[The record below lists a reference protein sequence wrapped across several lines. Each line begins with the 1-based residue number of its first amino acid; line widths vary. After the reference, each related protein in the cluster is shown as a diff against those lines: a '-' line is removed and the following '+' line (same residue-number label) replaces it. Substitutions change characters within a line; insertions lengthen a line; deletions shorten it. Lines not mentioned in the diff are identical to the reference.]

1 MGRPSTVRAVPAGRD
16 RRALAIVG
24 EVMGLLDLRELCQ
37 GMLTALR
44 EVVPSDMSALS
55 EVPADPPRTVSISEP
70 QVPAALHAAFARY
83 GGENPLARQHLRTRD
98 GRAVRF
104 SDVITRRE
112 LHHLDVYREV
122 YLPLGVEYQ
131 IAFTLP
137 SSSQRVLGVALSRS
151 RRDFTAGERDLLNL
165 VRPYLIQA
173 YRNALE
179 HTRLARGVSGRIAL
193 EDLGALGLTRRQAEM
208 LRLIAMGRSDQ
219 DAAQELGIS
228 VRTAQKH
235 LELAYRTLGVS
246 GRSQASRAA
255 WAAAGV

>member
-1 MGRPSTVRAVPAGRD
+1 MGAGRD

-24 EVMGLLDLRELCQ
+24 EVMGLLDLREFCQ
-37 GMLTALR
+37 GMLAALR
-44 EVVPSDMSALS
+44 EAVPSDICALN
-55 EVPADPPRTVSISEP
+55 EVPADPPRTVSIAEP
-70 QVPAALHAAFARY
+70 EVPAALHAAFARH
-83 GGENPLARQHLRTRD
+83 GGENPLVRRHMRTRD

-112 LHHLDVYREV
+112 LHHLDLYREV
-122 YLPLGVEYQ
+122 YLPLGIEYQ

-137 SSSQRVLGVALSRS
+137 SSSPRVLGVA
-151 RRDFTAGERDLLNL
+151 
-165 VRPYLIQA
+165 RPYLIQA

-179 HTRLARGVSGRIAL
+179 HTRLARGVSGRLAL
-193 EDLGALGLTRRQAEM
+193 EDLGDLGLTRRQAQT
-208 LRLIAMGRSDQ
+208 LRLVAMGHSDQ

-246 GRSQASRAA
+246 DRSQASRAA
-255 WAAAGV
+255 WATVGV

>member
-1 MGRPSTVRAVPAGRD
+1 
-16 RRALAIVG
+16 
-24 EVMGLLDLRELCQ
+24 MGLLDLREFCQ
-37 GMLTALR
+37 GMLAALR
-44 EVVPSDMSALS
+44 EAVPSDICALN
-55 EVPADPPRTVSISEP
+55 EVPADPPRTVSIAEP
-70 QVPAALHAAFARY
+70 EVPAALHAAFARH
-83 GGENPLARQHLRTRD
+83 GGENPLVRRHMRTRD

-112 LHHLDVYREV
+112 LHHLDLYREV
-122 YLPLGVEYQ
+122 YLPLGIEYQ

-137 SSSQRVLGVALSRS
+137 SSSPRVLGVALSRS
-151 RRDFTAGERDLLNL
+151 GRDFTAGERDLLNL

-179 HTRLARGVSGRIAL
+179 HTRLARGVSGRLAL
-193 EDLGALGLTRRQAEM
+193 EDLGDLGLTRRQAQT
-208 LRLIAMGRSDQ
+208 LRLVAMGHSDQ

-246 GRSQASRAA
+246 DRSQASRAA
-255 WAAAGV
+255 WATAGV